1 MKKISLKAN
10 TFILSLLII
19 LPLLIICIM
28 LFSGASDGLL
38 PFLKIV
44 SLISLV
50 LSAILLIYQN
60 ILARRFD
67 NGIKGLI
74 ENLQQVAGR
83 DLTVK
88 PDEDATAELK
98 ELSEITASIIDLFRE
113 FVSSVQITS
122 YDVEHLITTV
132 KETTAELLGSGENI
146 ARAVEHVA
154 EGAICQAEDAEIC
167 YNMSTELVQQMAVV
181 TESTDLMSYKAEH
194 VKEMTEAGKSSINE
208 LLDKSRQA
216 ESNISGIIGSIEKL
230 LEMASNI
237 SKITEIIT
245 EIANQTNLL
254 SLNASIEAARAGEA
268 GRGFAVVAGEVKKL
282 ADRSLESVKNIEKT
296 IIDVQNQVNSTSEL
310 IKETIQNIEQ
320 QIDAVHNTNN
330 AFQEIAEAS
339 EELFIQ
345 LNYVKQGMSKLDDYK
360 TNLAASIQS
369 ISAVAAETAASSEEI
384 TSLMYTQN
392 NSMEA
397 LSGLA
402 ADLDALFG
410 KVNDRLNNYSFDR
423 ISKTKRTFA
432 LIMNGAATY
441 LDDIAQSAQ
450 SMVKKLGADILT
462 LYDKKR
468 DVDKQVEYILDSI
481 RLGVDGIALIPLG
494 EGRDKIQPAIEE
506 AVSKGIKVVTMD
518 TFFPDCGI
526 SVFISTDNY
535 KAGVNVGEITVKY
548 LKGCG
553 NILLSYPGDQNLNIA
568 NRLKG
573 FMSVV
578 EKVKDIRIVDTVN
591 EYDVNHRVELFR
603 EKFDEHKNIDC
614 IVFLDNDGAKVLDL
628 LINQYNIKAT
638 AIGFDKNDIAMK
650 LIAEGKLAAV
660 VAQRQKIWGEIA
672 IRILND
678 LASGKEVPEFED
690 TGTFE
695 INKRNYFI
703 YNS

>member
-1 MKKISLKAN
+1 MKKLSLKSN
-10 TFILSLLII
+10 IFVLSLLTV
-19 LPLLIICIM
+19 LPLLIICIV
-28 LFSGASDGLL
+28 LFSGLSESLL
-38 PFLKIV
+38 PFLKTV

-50 LSAILLIYQN
+50 LSASFLIYQN

-67 NGIKGLI
+67 KGIKRLI
-74 ENLQQVAGR
+74 KKLQLVAGR

-98 ELSEITASIIDLFRE
+98 ELSEITASIIDLFGE
-113 FVSSVQITS
+113 FVSSVQIS
-122 YDVEHLITTV
+122 SCDVEHLITTV
-132 KETTAELLGSGENI
+132 KETATELLESGENI

-154 EGAICQAEDAEIC
+154 EGAISQAEDAEIC

-181 TESTDLMSYKAEH
+181 TESTDLMAHKAEH
-194 VKEMTEAGKSSINE
+194 VKAMTDAGKSSINE

-216 ESNISGIIGSIEKL
+216 ESNISGIISSIEKL

-237 SKITEIIT
+237 SKITVIIT

-282 ADRSLESVKNIEKT
+282 AERSLESVKDIEKT
-296 IIDVQNQVNSTSEL
+296 VVDVQNQVNLTSEV
-310 IKETIQNIEQ
+310 IKETIKNIKQ

-339 EELFIQ
+339 EELFTQ

-384 TSLMYTQN
+384 TSLMYSQN

-402 ADLDALFG
+402 ADLGSLIG
-410 KVNDRLNNYSFDR
+410 KVNDRLNNYTFNR
-423 ISKTKRTFA
+423 INKTKRTFA
-432 LIMNGAATY
+432 LILNGAATY
-441 LDDIAQSAQ
+441 LNDIAQSAQ

-462 LYDKKR
+462 LYDNKR
-468 DVDKQVEYILDSI
+468 DVDKQVEFIMESI
-481 RLGVDGIALIPLG
+481 EQGVDGIALLPLG

-518 TFFPDCGI
+518 TFFPECGI

-535 KAGVNVGEITVKY
+535 KAGVNVGEITVKH

-568 NRLKG
+568 NRLNG
-573 FMSVV
+573 FMSVA

-591 EYDVNHRVELFR
+591 EYDVNQRVELIK

-628 LINQYNIKAT
+628 LINKYNIKAT

-660 VAQRQKIWGEIA
+660 VAQRQKIWGETA

-678 LASGKEVPEFED
+678 LAAGKEVPEFED

-703 YNS
+703 YN